1 MDADLF
7 RFLGTAGLFLG
18 VMVVL
23 RRLARGR
30 AQAQRDHA
38 APTPIAPGPAA
49 GRESRDQRGFEAGRV
64 RSPPPIPV
72 VTAAAARPAAPVA
85 HHESLDRIAE
95 QAVLLRRHVPP
106 RPDAPS
112 FWGGVPLVP
121 PGFEWPHFTPEGGSP
136 RALSFLLQVD
146 CAAIP
151 AEARL
156 GVMPDRG
163 LLYFFLDL
171 DWGAHWKWR
180 VLHADADPSILAPAA
195 VPAALP
201 RAYGQRDYWS
211 WPRRDEDW
219 PRLLPRFSVD
229 PVVIRGSALPAFGEE
244 DDDERFVWPGSI
256 DVAKALEGIEGAI
269 VESRTIQNRYEDGI
283 LQRPYA
289 SFPQDWQAVRI
300 ALGHLA
306 RQSRRHGPLDR
317 MAARPETAAQA
328 EVVRATIEDGLAK
341 WGARAD
347 AADPALPL
355 DARDRDAFWDFFV
368 SVQPV
373 SLFALTEAARQS
385 LDATIAANPMPGSVL
400 DEDAMDFARTWHA
413 FALRGERGLHV
424 RLSDRMLSA
433 PTEVQDGAAERAREW
448 LMLLEL
454 SSDASIGHHLGE
466 GVLQFCI
473 RPEDLA
479 ARRFDRVDLYATA
492 Y

>member
-1 MDADLF
+1 MDFELL
-7 RFLGTAGLFLG
+7 RFFGMAGFFLV
-18 VMVVL
+18 VMVVIRRASGKDL
-23 RRLARGR
+23 RRDLA
-30 AQAQRDHA
+30 
-38 APTPIAPGPAA
+38 TPSARSSAELRTSRSGA
-49 GRESRDQRGFEAGRV
+49 GATN
-64 RSPPPIPV
+64 PV
-72 VTAAAARPAAPVA
+72 ATAAARPAAPA
-85 HHESLDRIAE
+85 THHPSLDRIAS
-95 QAVLLRRHVPP
+95 QAVLLRRHIPP
-106 RPDAPS
+106 RADALS
-112 FWGGVPLVP
+112 YWGGVPMVP

-151 AEARL
+151 RDARL

-163 LLYFFLDL
+163 LLYFFAELH
-171 DWGAHWKWR
+171 WGEHWKWR
-180 VLHADADPSILAPAA
+180 VLFADADPSTLAPAT

-201 RAYGQRDYWS
+201 RAYGEREYWR

-229 PVVIRGSALPAFGEE
+229 PVMIRGAELPPFDDDVE
-244 DDDERFVWPGSI
+244 DDRLIWPGSI
-256 DVAKALEGIEGAI
+256 DVAKALEGIDGAI
-269 VESRTIQNRYEDGI
+269 MESRPIRNRSEDGV

-300 ALGHLA
+300 ALGHLE

-328 EVVRATIEDGLAK
+328 EVVRAAIGDGLAK

-347 AADPALPL
+347 AADPVAALEL
-355 DARDRDAFWDFFV
+355 RDRDAFWDFFV

-373 SLFALTEAARQS
+373 SLFALTEAATQS
-385 LDATIAANPMPGSVL
+385 LDATLASNPVPASVL
-400 DEDAMDFARTWHA
+400 DEEAMELARTWHA
-413 FALRGERGLHV
+413 FAVRGESGLHV
-424 RLSDRMLSA
+424 RLANRMLSA

-448 LMLLEL
+448 LMLLEI
-454 SSDASIGHHLGE
+454 SSDGSIGHHLAE
-466 GVLQFCI
+466 GVMQFVI

-479 ARRFDRVDLYATA
+479 ARRFDRVELHASA

>member
-1 MDADLF
+1 MDAELL
-7 RFLGTAGLFLG
+7 RFFGMAGFFLV

-23 RRLARGR
+23 RRLGGKDLR
-30 AQAQRDHA
+30 RDLA
-38 APTPIAPGPAA
+38 TPPRRPAA
-49 GRESRDQRGFEAGRV
+49 EPPGRRFDAGT
-64 RSPPPIPV
+64 PPIPV
-72 VTAAAARPAAPVA
+72 ATAAARPNAGAA
-85 HHESLDRIAE
+85 HHESLDRIAS

-106 RPDAPS
+106 RADAFS
-112 FWGGVPLVP
+112 YWGGVPLFP

-163 LLYFFLDL
+163 LLYFFTDL
-171 DWGAHWKWR
+171 DWGVHWKSR
-180 VLHADADPSILAPAA
+180 VLYADADPSTLAPAA

-219 PRLLPRFSVD
+219 PSLLPRFSVD
-229 PVVIRGSALPAFGEE
+229 PVMIRGSAPPPFGEE
-244 DDDERFVWPGSI
+244 DDDDDRFVWPGSI
-256 DVAKALEGIEGAI
+256 NVAMALEQIDGAI
-269 VESRTIQNRYEDGI
+269 VDPRYVQNRYEDGI

-306 RQSRRHGPLDR
+306 GQSRRGHLDR
-317 MAARPETAAQA
+317 MAARPETAAQV
-328 EVVRATIEDGLAK
+328 EVVRATIEDGLAT
-341 WGARAD
+341 WRARAD

-373 SLFALTEAARQS
+373 SLFALSEAATQS
-385 LDATIAANPMPGSVL
+385 LDATLAANPAPGSVL
-400 DEDAMDFARTWHA
+400 DEDAMVFARNRHA
-413 FALRGERGLHV
+413 FGSRSEHGLHV
-424 RLSDRMLSA
+424 NLSNRMLSA

-454 SSDASIGHHLGE
+454 SSDAPIGHHFAE
-466 GVLQFCI
+466 GVLQFWS

>member
-1 MDADLF
+1 MDTELL
-7 RFLGTAGLFLG
+7 RFFGMAGFFLV
-18 VMVVL
+18 VMVVIRRVAGKDL
-23 RRLARGR
+23 RRDLA
-30 AQAQRDHA
+30 
-38 APTPIAPGPAA
+38 TPPRRTSADLPGSRPGA
-49 GRESRDQRGFEAGRV
+49 GA
-64 RSPPPIPV
+64 SPSPV
-72 VTAAAARPAAPVA
+72 ANAAARPNAHDA
-85 HHESLDRIAE
+85 HHPALDRIAS

-106 RPDAPS
+106 RADALS
-112 FWGGVPLVP
+112 YWGGVPTVP

-151 AEARL
+151 RDARL

-163 LLYFFLDL
+163 LLYFFTDL
-171 DWGAHWKWR
+171 HWGEHWKWR
-180 VLHADADPSILAPAA
+180 VLFADADPSTLAPAA

-201 RAYGQRDYWS
+201 RAYGEREYWR

-229 PVVIRGSALPAFGEE
+229 PVLIQGPPLPPFGADAE
-244 DDDERFVWPGSI
+244 DDRLTWPGSI
-256 DVAKALEGIEGAI
+256 DVAKALEGIDGAI
-269 VESRTIQNRYEDGI
+269 VDSRPIQNRYVDGVM
-283 LQRPYA
+283 QRPYA

-306 RQSRRHGPLDR
+306 RQAGRYGPLDR

-328 EVVRATIEDGLAK
+328 EAVRAAIEDGLAK

-347 AADPALPL
+347 AADPVVALE
-355 DARDRDAFWDFFV
+355 ARDRDAFWEFFV

-373 SLFALTEAARQS
+373 SLFALTEAATQS
-385 LDATIAANPMPGSVL
+385 LDATFAASPSPAAVL
-400 DEDAMDFARTWHA
+400 DEEALELARTWHA
-413 FALRGERGLHV
+413 FALRGESGLHV
-424 RLSDRMLSA
+424 RLANRMLSA

-448 LMLLEL
+448 LMLLEI
-454 SSDASIGHHLGE
+454 SSDGSIGHHLGE
-466 GVLQFCI
+466 GVMQFVI

-479 ARRFDRVDLYATA
+479 ARRFDRVELHAAA